1 MTLRFIDTYCDVPP
15 EVERAEPRAPHRVA
29 PAPASELAPAPRAQ
43 YANDPFVARMADALT
58 RSVGGR
64 RGDVREAAHIE
75 RQDPSTG
82 VWRKAATTRSDPQY
96 IIRRMEEI
104 QRSGP
109 KGTRVRAVDKDGRL
123 LDILPGR

>member
-1 MTLRFIDTYCDVPP
+1 MRSFLSTYLDIPDDAAP
-15 EVERAEPRAPHRVA
+15 EVGRTEPRRVA
-29 PAPASELAPAPRAQ
+29 PAPAPAPRAQ
-43 YANDPFVARMADALT
+43 GASDPFVARMADALT

-64 RGDVREAAHIE
+64 RDDVQEAAHIE

-82 VWRKAATTRSDPQY
+82 MWRRAATTKNDPQY

-109 KGTRVRAVDKDGRL
+109 RGTRVRAVDHRGRL
-123 LDILPGR
+123 IDLLPAER